1 MSIACLSFV
10 SINIEMISVGSLV
23 KFTWWSSYK
32 APSVL
37 EDSFGRPSWHEIFP
51 GDTGVVICTGEGE
64 SVAVLFSRID
74 TLLKINQTMLEK
86 M

>member
-1 MSIACLSFV
+1 M
-10 SINIEMISVGSLV
+10 EMLPVGSLV

-37 EDSFGRPSWHEIFP
+37 EDNFGRPSWHEIFP
-51 GDTGVVICTGEGE
+51 GDTGVVICAGDGSK

-74 TLLKINQTMLEK
+74 TLLKIHESMLET